1 MHRAVQGAAAM
12 VTGASAPDGPGKA
25 KVLGTAASPRDATGP
40 AARRN
45 RASRELETSDES
57 ALARPTAH
65 GATAVEKNIEIIL
78 YK

>member
-1 MHRAVQGAAAM
+1 M

-45 RASRELETSDES
+45 RASRELETR
-57 ALARPTAH
+57 ARSLVPLRMARRPGKKYRDNSLQVTVCRVIA
-65 GATAVEKNIEIIL
+65 E
-78 YK
+78 